1 MPSGGK
7 MKPVAVHVD
16 NLKLV
21 CHWSSGEPSSEIEN
35 DYSQPSLIAPAIPKN
50 QRKSCQETAL
60 KNSRK
65 GDRERLGNWGQQKMS

>member
-1 MPSGGK
+1 

-50 QRKSCQETAL
+50 QRKSYQETAL
-60 KNSRK
+60 
-65 GDRERLGNWGQQKMS
+65 